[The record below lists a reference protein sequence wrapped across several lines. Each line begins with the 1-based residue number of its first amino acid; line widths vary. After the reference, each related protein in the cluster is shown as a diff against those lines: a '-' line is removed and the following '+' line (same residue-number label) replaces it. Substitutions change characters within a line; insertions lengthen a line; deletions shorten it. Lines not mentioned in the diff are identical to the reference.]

1 MKNKAIIVPIQS
13 CVPGAGEPKALALGH
28 RLLHGLV
35 LMLAQNVVARLCGLL
50 SQLVLAKLLR
60 PEDFGVISLT
70 YTVTTIA
77 ATLMNV
83 GLDDVLLQ
91 RQRGLRLWAGPAFWI
106 SLGLALLAAGLV
118 VLVSPAAAALYHA
131 PRLVG
136 LLAILALSM
145 PIGALSS
152 VPGMILRARMR
163 FGFLAVYGSLEI
175 VAQSLLTVGF
185 AWCGYGAYSF
195 VLPAPILGVVHA
207 VVWWRVAAPGS
218 SLRPQRGRWK
228 YVVGNTVVTLASRT
242 IIAVMGQGDYMVL
255 GLIVSQD
262 VVGAYYFGFRLAVQ
276 PLWMLAGNFTGVL
289 FPALV
294 QLGSDPRRQGEAA
307 LKAATL
313 LSYCVMPLGLMQAA
327 VAGPLVTL
335 AFGPKWASSIPIIEL
350 LSIGLALDAVSWV
363 AGSLLTARG
372 EFRAAL
378 RYLLLQFPVF
388 FALATAGAVLG
399 QGVGVAWGVALF
411 YALTQPAFVCRV
423 FLRVGVRARHVLL
436 LYVQPTAYAAAAIGV
451 GLEVSTLPVLAS
463 APLARVAVIGMIGT
477 TLYAVLVRWQTP
489 EVWNELAGR
498 LRGALRRGKAV

>member
-13 CVPGAGEPKALALGH
+13 RVPWTGEPKALALGQ

-35 LMLAQNVVARLCGLL
+35 LMLAQNVVARFCGLF

-106 SLGLALLAAGLV
+106 SLGLALLAGGLV

-207 VVWWRVAAPGS
+207 AVWWRVAAPGT

-228 YVVGNTVVTLASRT
+228 YVVGNTVVILASRT
-242 IIAVMGQGDYMVL
+242 IIAVM
-255 GLIVSQD
+255 
-262 VVGAYYFGFRLAVQ
+262 
-276 PLWMLAGNFTGVL
+276 
-289 FPALV
+289 
-294 QLGSDPRRQGEAA
+294 
-307 LKAATL
+307 
-313 LSYCVMPLGLMQAA
+313 
-327 VAGPLVTL
+327 
-335 AFGPKWASSIPIIEL
+335 
-350 LSIGLALDAVSWV
+350 
-363 AGSLLTARG
+363 
-372 EFRAAL
+372 
-378 RYLLLQFPVF
+378 
-388 FALATAGAVLG
+388 
-399 QGVGVAWGVALF
+399 
-411 YALTQPAFVCRV
+411 
-423 FLRVGVRARHVLL
+423 
-436 LYVQPTAYAAAAIGV
+436 
-451 GLEVSTLPVLAS
+451 
-463 APLARVAVIGMIGT
+463 
-477 TLYAVLVRWQTP
+477 
-489 EVWNELAGR
+489 
-498 LRGALRRGKAV
+498 